1 MAPSKIKRCKSEG
14 CRSTEKAAP
23 KPCRKS
29 KTLLS
34 SNCSSSRACFSWA
47 IVRCC
52 FLKKSAHPI
61 ASTMTSPK
69 SRMDDIYPPLLGRPS
84 AQVLFEVF
92 QNIFEA
98 RKIFWS
104 RVYQSFVSV
113 DHTSRLIRPAQ
124 ATFSFQCGFAIGRP
138 DSWEL

>member
-1 MAPSKIKRCKSEG
+1 MAPSTIKRCKSEG
-14 CRSTEKAAP
+14 CRSPENAAP
-23 KPCRKS
+23 NPCRKS

-47 IVRCC
+47 IVRSCL
-52 FLKKSAHPI
+52 LKKSAHPI

-69 SRMDDIYPPLLGRPS
+69 SRVDDIYPPLLGCPG

-98 RKIFWS
+98 RKIFWGS
-104 RVYQSFVSV
+104 VDQSFVSV
-113 DHTSRLIRPAQ
+113 DHTSCLFRPGQ
-124 ATFSFQCGFAIGRP
+124 VTLGIQCGLAVGRS
-138 DSWEL
+138 D